1 LNPAVEPRAFSDA
14 APSSFNLYR
23 IASGGQSAKRPALR
37 ENAKSSKTSGKPNE
51 EPKLFLP
58 DPISAR
64 WFVPRP
70 SCPRPSPAPTP
81 AHVQDCKE
89 SLMMWKRGN
98 KNMVGVDI
106 GSSSVKAVEL
116 QGKNGEFQLVSL
128 GYESLQPDSVV
139 DGQIMELNSVSNA
152 IANIFNEH
160 KIKTTRVAAGV
171 NGHSV
176 IVKNIVLPQMT
187 GDELQESFAWH
198 AEEHIPFD
206 ISDVN
211 LDYHVTGSTP
221 DAIQVLMAA
230 CKRDKISNLK
240 QTIQLAGKQPV
251 VIDVDAFAL
260 QNCYELNYDPQP
272 GQIVALLNIGAS
284 TTNINILNGDRSVFT
299 RDASFGGNQYTSL
312 LQKELGLNFDQAE
325 HVKRGMPLPEGV
337 EQREIAPILD
347 TVSDILALEI
357 QKTMD
362 FYRATVE
369 DGESAVGTILVSGG
383 GSKLNGLVDFLARQF
398 EIPVEIFD
406 PFRKIKVDSRGF
418 DPEYMRE
425 MVPEMAIAV
434 GLALRGVDAR

>member
-1 LNPAVEPRAFSDA
+1 M
-14 APSSFNLYR
+14 
-23 IASGGQSAKRPALR
+23 I
-37 ENAKSSKTSGKPNE
+37 
-51 EPKLFLP
+51 
-58 DPISAR
+58 
-64 WFVPRP
+64 
-70 SCPRPSPAPTP
+70 
-81 AHVQDCKE
+81 
-89 SLMMWKRGN
+89 WKRGN
-98 KNMVGVDI
+98 KSMVGVDI

-116 QGKNGEFQLVSL
+116 RGKGGDFQLLSL
-128 GYESLQPDSVV
+128 GYEGLQPDSVV
-139 DGQIMELNSVSNA
+139 DGQIMELNAVSTA
-152 IANIFNEH
+152 IGNIFNEH
-160 KIKTTRVAAGV
+160 KIKTTKVAAGV

-187 GDELQESFAWH
+187 EDELQESFAWH

-221 DAIQVLMAA
+221 DAIQVLLAA
-230 CKRDKISNLK
+230 CKRDKVANLK
-240 QTIQLAGKQPV
+240 QTIQLAGKQPA

-272 GQIVALLNIGAS
+272 GHIVALLNIGAS
-284 TTNINILNGDRSVFT
+284 TTNINILNGARSVFT

-312 LQKELGLNFDQAE
+312 LQKELGLTFDQAE
-325 HVKRGMPLPEGV
+325 RVKRGMPVPDDV
-337 EQREIAPILD
+337 EHREIEPILD

-369 DGESAVGTILVSGG
+369 DGESAVQQILVSGG
-383 GSKLNGLVDFLARQF
+383 GSKLKGLVEFLSKRF
-398 EIPVEIFD
+398 EMPVEMID
-406 PFRKIKVDSRGF
+406 PFRKIRVDSRGF

-425 MVPEMAIAV
+425 IVPEMAIAV

>member
-1 LNPAVEPRAFSDA
+1 
-14 APSSFNLYR
+14 
-23 IASGGQSAKRPALR
+23 
-37 ENAKSSKTSGKPNE
+37 
-51 EPKLFLP
+51 
-58 DPISAR
+58 
-64 WFVPRP
+64 
-70 SCPRPSPAPTP
+70 
-81 AHVQDCKE
+81 
-89 SLMMWKRGN
+89 MWKRAN
-98 KNMVGVDI
+98 KSVVGVDI

-116 QGKNGEFQLVSL
+116 QGRNGDFELVSL

-152 IANIFNEH
+152 IGSIFNEH

-187 GDELQESFAWH
+187 PDELKESFAWH

-211 LDYHVTGSTP
+211 LDYHVISSSE
-221 DAIQVLMAA
+221 DAVHVLLAA
-230 CKRDKISNLK
+230 CKRDKVANLK
-240 QTIQLAGKQPV
+240 QAIQLAGKQPA

-260 QNCYELNYDPQP
+260 QNCYELNYNPQP
-272 GQIVALLNIGAS
+272 GDVVALLNIGAS

-312 LQKELGLNFDQAE
+312 LQKELGLTFELAE
-325 HVKRGMPLPEGV
+325 EVKRGAPLPGGIEP
-337 EQREIAPILD
+337 REIAPILE
-347 TVSDILALEI
+347 TVSDILALEV

-369 DGESAVGTILVSGG
+369 DGGSAVQKILVSGG
-383 GSKLNGLVDFLARQF
+383 GSKLAGLLSFLERRF

-406 PFRKIKVDSRGF
+406 PFKKIKVDSRGF
-418 DPEYMRE
+418 DPEYMRD